1 MENIELDVHTHT
13 IASGH
18 AYNTIDEMT
27 RKANSI
33 GLENLAITEH
43 TPKMPGSCNMLY
55 FTNLKILPERKY
67 DVNRLFGCEANIVNL
82 YGEVDMPD
90 GLLRKMDIVIAS
102 FHIPCVKAGSV
113 KENTRALINA
123 MKNPYIDIIGH
134 PDDSRYAVDM
144 EMVVDAAKEY
154 QTLLEL
160 NNSSLKPNGPRQ
172 GARENDIKMLELCKK
187 KDVCITIGS
196 DAHIE
201 EDICNFGF
209 AEELLEEVNFPDR
222 LIVNKDI
229 DLLNSYLHSYK

>member
-1 MENIELDVHTHT
+1 MRYLIDTHTHT

-201 EDICNFGF
+201 EDICNFDF
-209 AEELLEEVNFPDR
+209 AEELLEEVDFPDR

>member
-1 MENIELDVHTHT
+1 MRYLIDTHTHT

-113 KENTRALINA
+113 KENTRAHINA

>member
-1 MENIELDVHTHT
+1 
-13 IASGH
+13 
-18 AYNTIDEMT
+18 
-27 RKANSI
+27 
-33 GLENLAITEH
+33 
-43 TPKMPGSCNMLY
+43 
-55 FTNLKILPERKY
+55 
-67 DVNRLFGCEANIVNL
+67 
-82 YGEVDMPD
+82 MPD

-113 KENTRALINA
+113 NENTRALINA

-209 AEELLEEVNFPDR
+209 AEELLEEVDFPDR

>member
-1 MENIELDVHTHT
+1 MRYLIDTHTHT

-90 GLLRKMDIVIAS
+90 SLLRKMDIVIAS

-172 GARENDIKMLELCKK
+172 GAKENDIKMLELCKK

>member
-1 MENIELDVHTHT
+1 MRYLIDTHTHT

-144 EMVVDAAKEY
+144 EMVIDAAKEY

>member
-1 MENIELDVHTHT
+1 MRYLIDTHTHT

-90 GLLRKMDIVIAS
+90 SLLRKMDIVIAS

>member
-1 MENIELDVHTHT
+1 MRYLIDTHTHT

-67 DVNRLFGCEANIVNL
+67 DVNR
-82 YGEVDMPD
+82 
-90 GLLRKMDIVIAS
+90 
-102 FHIPCVKAGSV
+102 VKAGSV
-113 KENTRALINA
+113 NENTRALINA

-209 AEELLEEVNFPDR
+209 AEELLEEVDFPDR

>member
-1 MENIELDVHTHT
+1 MRYLIDTHTHT

>member
-1 MENIELDVHTHT
+1 MRYLIDTHTHT

-113 KENTRALINA
+113 NENTRALINA

-209 AEELLEEVNFPDR
+209 AEELLEEVDFPDR

>member
-1 MENIELDVHTHT
+1 MRYLIDTHTHT

-229 DLLNSYLHSYK
+229 DLLNS

>member
-1 MENIELDVHTHT
+1 MRYLIDTHTHT

-67 DVNRLFGCEANIVNL
+67 DVNIVNL

>member
-1 MENIELDVHTHT
+1 MRYLIDTHTHT

-222 LIVNKDI
+222 LIVKKDI

>member
-1 MENIELDVHTHT
+1 MRYLIDTHTHT

-209 AEELLEEVNFPDR
+209 TEELLEEVDFPDR